1 MKLTE
6 LTCKNAKPFAP
17 PSKSPRKLA
26 DGHGLYLWVMP
37 SGTKYWRYKYK
48 KQGKEQIVA
57 IGVYP
62 EVSLKEARNK
72 RAEYRKMRSD
82 GLDPV
87 QAIKKSKVTA
97 EVSAANTFEKIA
109 LEWYENRK
117 DIWKPRYADDV
128 VKRLKEDIFPFIGAM
143 PIKEIEPPILLEVIR
158 KIEKRGAIDLAK
170 RQLQKSGEIFRYAVA
185 TGRAT
190 RDPSQDIKEALKPRK
205 TEHFASIE
213 VEELPEFLA
222 ALDANVGRSYLT
234 THNAMKLM
242 LLTFVRTSEL
252 INARWDEFD
261 FDKKRWIIPGSR
273 MKMGVEHIVPLATQA
288 MEILI
293 SQQDKYGQW
302 EHVFPSPIKPKI
314 SISNNTILGG
324 LKRMGYQGRMTGH
337 GFRSLAMGGIK
348 QELGYRH
355 EVIDRQLAHIPQSKV
370 NKAYD
375 RAAFL
380 VERTEMMQAWANYL
394 DKLRDKNAQR

>member
-6 LTCKNAKPFAP
+6 LTCKNAKPFDP

-37 SGTKYWRYKYK
+37 SGAKYWRYKYK

-62 EVSLKEARNK
+62 EVSLKAARNK

-87 QAIKKSKVTA
+87 QVIKKSKVTA

-117 DIWKPRYADDV
+117 GIWKPRYADDV
-128 VKRLKEDIFPFIGAM
+128 IKRLKEDIFPFIGAM

-170 RQLQKSGEIFRYAVA
+170 RQLQKSGEIFRYAIA

-190 RDPSQDIKEALKPRK
+190 RDPSQDIKEALRPRK

-213 VEELPEFLA
+213 VEELPEFLV
-222 ALDANVGRSYLT
+222 ALDAN
-234 THNAMKLM
+234 
-242 LLTFVRTSEL
+242 
-252 INARWDEFD
+252 
-261 FDKKRWIIPGSR
+261 
-273 MKMGVEHIVPLATQA
+273 
-288 MEILI
+288 
-293 SQQDKYGQW
+293 
-302 EHVFPSPIKPKI
+302 
-314 SISNNTILGG
+314 
-324 LKRMGYQGRMTGH
+324 
-337 GFRSLAMGGIK
+337 
-348 QELGYRH
+348 
-355 EVIDRQLAHIPQSKV
+355 
-370 NKAYD
+370 
-375 RAAFL
+375 
-380 VERTEMMQAWANYL
+380 
-394 DKLRDKNAQR
+394 